1 MKIVNGQTIPP
12 YDLNKIRNAYMFMDR
27 VQVKGIAEASAY
39 LESMAILKAIIDGHY
54 EVVEPNEEGG
64 H

>member
-1 MKIVNGQTIPP
+1 
-12 YDLNKIRNAYMFMDR
+12 MFMDR